1 MTDELSSLA
10 VHDAQIPA
18 LFNPEHLG
26 EIMGMTEAPAL
37 AEFYSIFLQQTE
49 LLAAQLGE
57 FGAAGDLRALERLA
71 HKFKSSS
78 GFIGAEPLAQRLE
91 QLEGLCRSGELES
104 EPGLL
109 DSTVRLT
116 QRSLQEIAAWRDQ
129 LLQRS

>member
-1 MTDELSSLA
+1 MMDELSSLA

-26 EIMGMTEAPAL
+26 EIMGMTDAPAL
-37 AEFYSIFLQQTE
+37 AEFYTIFLQQTQA
-49 LLAAQLGE
+49 LAAQLDE
-57 FGAAGDLRALERLA
+57 FGAAGDLRTLERLA

-104 EPGLL
+104 VTGLL